1 MNGDLP
7 LVVGTAGHVD
17 HGKTSLIRA
26 LTGVDTD
33 RLQEEKRRGM
43 TIDLGFAPFRLPGG
57 RLASVVDVPGHER
70 FLKNMLAGV
79 PGMDVVLLV
88 VAADDG
94 VMPQTREHLDIL
106 TLLGVREGIVVVTK
120 IDLVDGEL
128 RELAIE
134 DIREALTGTPF
145 EHAPVESVSTVT
157 GEGLEALLG
166 RIEALTARMAPRDA
180 SGPVRLP
187 VDRVFVKQGF
197 GTVVTGTLQAGTLRE
212 GEVLSLWPGEEP
224 VRVRGLQVHGGSRER
239 AVAGQRVAV
248 NLVGV
253 ERADLVRGAWIVTPG
268 VFRAG
273 HVLDVAMRIL
283 PDQAPL
289 KHRTRVRV
297 HHGTAEALGRVHL
310 LEGESI
316 APGTEAIAQLLLEE
330 PLVAAAGDRLVLRLY
345 APVRTVG
352 GGEVLLPVSRRARRR
367 QTSVLGTLTRAR
379 AGDWTGFAEGRLRQ
393 AGTAGMPVPDLAD
406 LVPPAHRAR
415 VLEALV
421 RDGTAIRRG
430 ERLMHRD
437 ARGEQAGQILAALA
451 SLLAGAPWRSGVSR
465 ETLQARLRW
474 PLRTVLQVL
483 EELERLGELEH
494 RGRLWM
500 LHDHVPRR
508 DGAQVEADRL
518 IGERIV
524 QGRFLSEADALAGLP
539 VPEAIAR
546 DLLDER
552 IESGEA
558 SRLGQGMLVS
568 ADAHAGSLE
577 RLRAHF
583 ARHERITTSEAR
595 ELLETNRKSI
605 IPYLEHLDTSGF
617 TRRGADFRVATPA
630 LMAGRP

>member
-1 MNGDLP
+1 MSTDLP

-33 RLQEEKRRGM
+33 HLQEEKRRGM

-120 IDLVDGEL
+120 IDLVDAEL

-134 DIREALTGTPF
+134 DIREALAGTPF

-157 GEGLEALLG
+157 GEGIPALLA
-166 RIEALTARMAPRDA
+166 RIEAVTTRMAPRTA

-197 GTVVTGTLQAGTLRE
+197 GTVVTGTLHGGTLCE
-212 GEVLSLWPGEEP
+212 GDVLTLWPGEEG
-224 VRVRGLQVHGGSRER
+224 VRVRGVQVHGGPREQ
-239 AVAGQRVAV
+239 AIAGQRVAV
-248 NLVGV
+248 NLAGV
-253 ERADLVRGAWIVTPG
+253 EREDLVRGAWLVTPG
-268 VFRAG
+268 ALRAS
-273 HVLDVAMRIL
+273 HVLDVALRVL
-283 PDQAPL
+283 PGQSPL

-297 HHGTAEALGRVHL
+297 HHGTAERLGRVHL
-310 LEGESI
+310 LEGEAI
-316 APGTEAIAQLLLEE
+316 APGAEAIAQLLLES
-330 PLVAAAGDRLVLRLY
+330 PIVAEAGDRFVLRLY
-345 APVRTVG
+345 APVTTVG

-367 QTSVLGTLTRAR
+367 QASVLESLAL
-379 AGDWTGFAEGRLRQ
+379 AQSGDWIGFAERRLRL
-393 AGTAGMPVPDLAD
+393 AGAPGLPVTDLAD
-406 LVPPAHRAR
+406 LVPLAQRVR
-415 VLEALV
+415 VLEDLV

-430 ERLMHRD
+430 DHLMHRN
-437 ARGEQAGQILAALA
+437 ARGEQAGQILAAIA
-451 SLLAGAPWRSGVSR
+451 SLLAAAPWRWGVSR
-465 ETLQARLRW
+465 ETLQTRLRW

-483 EELERLGELEH
+483 EELERLDEVRH
-494 RGRLWM
+494 RGRLWT
-500 LHDHVPRR
+500 LHAHAPER
-508 DGAQVEADRL
+508 DAVQTEADGI
-518 IGERIV
+518 IGDRIV
-524 QGRFLSEADALAGLP
+524 AGRFLGEAEAIQGLP

-546 DLLDER
+546 DLLEER
-552 IESGEA
+552 IEAGDA
-558 SRLGQGMLVS
+558 LRIGQGMLVS
-568 ADAHAGSLE
+568 ADAHGRALE
-577 RLRAHF
+577 LLREHF
-583 ARHERITTSEAR
+583 GQCERITTSEAR
-595 ELLETNRKSI
+595 ELLGTNRKSI

-630 LMAGRP
+630 LLRGRP